1 MSTKRIRR
9 PTPART
15 APRRDWTPAPA
26 PNAATLGPES
36 DHGDSRAPAGA
47 RQRIEATVSKS
58 VELGYKV
65 IDEYLQQGQ
74 HAAQRL
80 NAGTL
85 TAEAVATEAQDLGTR
100 VARYASDFFGAWM
113 ELLELAAAGRAAQG
127 GGRASEPSSSPSPDA
142 PAAEASA
149 AAPAPAPGRASRAA
163 RLQVDL
169 ATSRPVRLR
178 LDLHAD
184 RIRGA
189 LRAHA
194 LRSADPS
201 RGQLQ
206 DVACVLDGDAPLL
219 RVEVSAEQRSGSYE
233 GLLVD
238 ETTNRPVGSVR
249 VTLEDARRRAQPRSS
264 SKARAS
270 KASPSSKPSS
280 RRR

>member
-15 APRRDWTPAPA
+15 APRRDWTPALGASATPR
-26 PNAATLGPES
+26 AAGEHDAGTSSPPG
-36 DHGDSRAPAGA
+36 GA
-47 RQRIEATVSKS
+47 RERIEATVSKS

-127 GGRASEPSSSPSPDA
+127 EGRAPTAPPPPPSG
-142 PAAEASA
+142 
-149 AAPAPAPGRASRAA
+149 AAPAPPVPPAARATRAA
-163 RLQVDL
+163 RLQVEL
-169 ATSRPVRLR
+169 ATARPVRLR
-178 LDLHAD
+178 LDFHAD

-201 RGQLQ
+201 RGHLEG
-206 DVACVLDGDAPLL
+206 VACVLDAEAPLL
-219 RVEVSAEQRSGSYE
+219 RVEVSADQRDGSYE

-249 VTLEDARRRAQPRSS
+249 VTLEDSRRRHRPQPRSS

-270 KASPSSKPSS
+270 SASPSSKPSS
-280 RRR
+280 KRR

>member
-15 APRRDWTPAPA
+15 APRRDWAPGLGAASRTAAREEADA
-26 PNAATLGPES
+26 PPPG
-36 DHGDSRAPAGA
+36 GA
-47 RQRIEATVSKS
+47 RERIEATVSKS

-113 ELLELAAAGRAAQG
+113 ELLELAAAGRVAQG
-127 GGRASEPSSSPSPDA
+127 EPRA
-142 PAAEASA
+142 PAAPPPPPSGS
-149 AAPAPAPGRASRAA
+149 APAPPAAHPARATHAS
-163 RLQVDL
+163 RLQVEL

-189 LRAHA
+189 MRAHA

-206 DVACVLDGDAPLL
+206 DVACVLEGDAPVL
-219 RVEVSAEQRSGSYE
+219 RVEISAKQRPGSYE

-249 VTLEDARRRAQPRSS
+249 VTLEETRPQPRAS

-270 KASPSSKPSS
+270 SASPSSKPSS
-280 RRR
+280 KRR